1 MVMVLIFTVALSNI
15 SASAAISGRADDG
28 CSRFSIT
35 STTNTLCV
43 ASNET
48 VTITCSASLG
58 YTIHGPNGVLTEDT
72 TATVSNLSNS
82 DAGEYVCN
90 SGPSCNDTVKFTV
103 NVVSKSVYS
112 DLIIII
118 REYRA
123 TAHVL
128 YNYTIYIISFLLLL
142 KYFR

>member
-1 MVMVLIFTVALSNI
+1 MLHGNGIDYLLIFTIALSDI
-15 SASAAISGRADDG
+15 SSSAAISGRADDG
-28 CSRFSIT
+28 CNRFGIT

-58 YTIHGPNGVLTEDT
+58 YTIHGPNGVMTEDT
-72 TATVSNLSNS
+72 SATVSNISNS

-90 SGPSCNDTVKFTV
+90 SGPPCNDTVKFTL
-103 NVVSKSVYS
+103 NIVSKSVYRN
-112 DLIIII
+112 LIIII
-118 REYRA
+118 LEYRA

-128 YNYTIYIISFLLLL
+128 YNYTIYN
-142 KYFR
+142 YN